1 MTSTDKEV
9 EWFDEEGNR
18 VDGRKAD
25 ELRETTMEVGVLEEA
40 DGSAMVEIGN
50 TRVIASVFGPQDLH
64 PKHLQESDRAVI
76 KMRYNMAPF
85 SVDDRMSPGPN
96 RRAKEIGLV
105 ARRALEPALEL
116 EKFPTAGID
125 ISMEVVESDGGTRVT
140 GITAASLALADA
152 GIPMKGMVAS
162 CAAGVVDDT
171 PVLDVNGK
179 EDKEGNADIPIATIN
194 RSDDDTE
201 SREEDKVTLLQMDGD
216 LTTDQ
221 VEDCV
226 QLAKDGCRQLYEQQK
241 RTIREKYNAT
251 DGGDQ

>member
-1 MTSTDKEV
+1 MTEEEI
-9 EWFDEEGNR
+9 EWFDEDGNR

-25 ELRETTMEVGVLEEA
+25 ELRETNMEVGVLDEA

-116 EKFPTAGID
+116 ERFPEAGID

-152 GIPMKGMVAS
+152 GIPMKGLVSS
-162 CAAGVVDDT
+162 CAAGVVDET

-179 EDKEGNADIPIATIN
+179 EDKEGNADIPIAVIN
-194 RSDDDTE
+194 RSDDKDTK
-201 SREEDKVTLLQMDGD
+201 EEDKITLLQMDGD
-216 LTTDQ
+216 LTTQQ

-226 QLAKDGCRQLYEQQK
+226 ELAKDGCRQLYEQQR
-241 RTIREKYNAT
+241 RTILEKYNAYS
-251 DGGDQ
+251 GGEE

>member
-1 MTSTDKEV
+1 MTASKEDI
-9 EWFDEEGNR
+9 EWFDEEGKR
-18 VDGRKAD
+18 VDGREKD
-25 ELRETTMEVGVLEEA
+25 DLRETSMEIGVLEEA

-50 TRVIASVFGPQDLH
+50 TRVFASVFGPQDLH

-85 SVDDRMSPGPN
+85 SVDDRMRPGPN

-105 ARRALEPALEL
+105 AKRALEPALEL

-125 ISMEVVESDGGTRVT
+125 ISMEIVESDGGTRVT
-140 GITAASLALADA
+140 GITAAALALADA
-152 GIPMKGMVAS
+152 GIPMKGMVSA

-179 EDKEGNADIPIATIN
+179 EDKKGNADIPIATIN
-194 RSDDDTE
+194 KSNDED
-201 SREEDKVTLLQMDGD
+201 SKSEDKITLLQMDGD

-221 VEDCV
+221 VEACV
-226 QLAKDGCRQLYEQQK
+226 ELAKDGCRQLYEKQ
-241 RTIREKYNAT
+241 RETIMNKYSE
-251 DGGDQ
+251 GDLE

>member
-1 MTSTDKEV
+1 MSEEEI
-9 EWFDEEGNR
+9 EWFDDEGRR

-25 ELRETTMEVGVLEEA
+25 ELRDTSMEIGVLDEA

-50 TRVIASVFGPQDLH
+50 TRVVASVFGPQDLH

-85 SVDDRMSPGPN
+85 SVDDRMRPGPN

-105 ARRALEPALEL
+105 AKRALEPALEL

-125 ISMEVVESDGGTRVT
+125 ISMEILESDGGTRVT
-140 GITAASLALADA
+140 GITAAALALADA
-152 GIPMKGMVAS
+152 GIPMKGMVSA
-162 CAAGVVDDT
+162 CAAGVVDET

-194 RSDDDTE
+194 KSDDENTKD
-201 SREEDKVTLLQMDGD
+201 EDKITLLQMDGD
-216 LTTDQ
+216 LTTQQ
-221 VEDCV
+221 VEDCIE
-226 QLAKDGCRQLYEQQK
+226 LAKDGCRQLYEQQ
-241 RTIREKYNAT
+241 RQTIMEKYN
-251 DGGDQ
+251 GGDL

>member
-1 MTSTDKEV
+1 MGDEEI
-9 EWFDEEGNR
+9 EWFDEDGNR

-25 ELRETTMEVGVLEEA
+25 ELRETKMEVGVLEEA

-50 TRVIASVFGPQDLH
+50 TRVVASVFGPQDLH

-85 SVDDRMSPGPN
+85 SVNDRMSPGPN

-116 EKFPTAGID
+116 ERFPESGID

-152 GIPMKGMVAS
+152 GIPMKGLVSS

-179 EDKEGNADIPIATIN
+179 EDKEGNADIPIAVIN
-194 RSDDDTE
+194 RSDDKDTK
-201 SREEDKVTLLQMDGD
+201 EEDKITLLQMDGD
-216 LTTDQ
+216 LTTQQ

-226 QLAKDGCRQLYEQQK
+226 ELAKDGCGQLYEQQR
-241 RTIREKYNAT
+241 RTILEKYNAYS
-251 DGGDQ
+251 GGEE

>member
-1 MTSTDKEV
+1 MTASKEDI
-9 EWFDEEGNR
+9 EWFDEEGKR
-18 VDGRKAD
+18 VDGREKD
-25 ELRETTMEVGVLEEA
+25 DLRETSMEIGVLDEA

-50 TRVIASVFGPQDLH
+50 TRVFASVFGPQDLH

-85 SVDDRMSPGPN
+85 SVDDRMRPGPN

-105 ARRALEPALEL
+105 AKRALEPALEL

-125 ISMEVVESDGGTRVT
+125 ISMEIVESDGGTRVT
-140 GITAASLALADA
+140 GITAAALALADA
-152 GIPMKGMVAS
+152 GIPMKGMVSA

-194 RSDDDTE
+194 KSDDEE
-201 SREEDKVTLLQMDGD
+201 SKSEDKITLLQMDGD

-221 VEDCV
+221 VEACV
-226 QLAKDGCRQLYEQQK
+226 ELAKDGCRQLYEQQ
-241 RTIREKYNAT
+241 RETIMEKYS
-251 DGGDQ
+251 GDFE